1 MKKYILSITAMALG
15 ILSAYSQTVS
25 VEDVTIK
32 AGETEVVSIN
42 LNNSQT
48 NIVSFQMDLTLPEGI
63 TINKAGCSLGSRI
76 TDADQGL
83 TIGKQPDGSIRL
95 TSTSFALTPISGTS
109 GEIVQL
115 SLTAANDAKGG
126 TASLKNIILATSDSE
141 KYTPINVSFIVNVP
155 YTLTYLVDGEVYKTS
170 SVVYG
175 TTITP
180 EVEPTKEGY
189 TFSGWSEIP
198 ATMPNHDVEV
208 SGTFSINSYSL
219 SYLVDGEVYK
229 TLTVDYGTTII
240 PEAEPIKEGYTFS
253 GWSEIPKTMPAH
265 DVEVTGTFS
274 VNSYFLTYLVD
285 GEVYKT
291 LTVLYGTALTPEA
304 EPVKDGYT
312 FNGWSEIPA
321 TMPAH
326 DVEVTGTFNYTLTF
340 LIDGEVFKTF
350 IVPYGTEITPEAE
363 PTKEGHTFSG
373 WSEIP
378 ETMPAHDVEVTGS
391 FSINS
396 YTLIYKLDGKDY
408 MTFSVEYGTALTPL
422 TAPVRK
428 GMTFMGWGDVP
439 ETMPAYDVTLSG
451 SYSWSKETFDGVTY
465 QVSDTLNNY
474 ASVIGI
480 GDTNGE
486 VTILPTVLIGGDVY
500 AVNSVAYNVLP
511 RTVTVYTSVSR
522 FLFWLWANGYED
534 IKEMESGR
542 ALSAPE
548 PTLVATNASSLRLSY
563 TNEYPELSETVMAL
577 GAPVIKGENGYE
589 IVLTGLNPDNLYEGI
604 VSLTLT
610 FEDASYTKSYSYRTK
625 PLTLATQQSRVIS
638 AGNVIVSAKSNLD
651 DEETNIGFE
660 WRRIDWPDDFASN
673 SGTAY
678 LYEGTME
685 GYIRN
690 LYTGAFWRYR
700 PYYESNAGNRYYGE
714 WVGIDPTNTG
724 YYEPTVH
731 TYAQI
736 NVSGN
741 RAEVKGYAMRG
752 TDRIT
757 SQGFMYWPS
766 NTSVS
771 LRKKAASVPTGATI
785 VEATGNVMTAVFE
798 DLDYEAEYCYVAFVK
813 TEENETFYGEVLKFS
828 TNADPDGIR
837 DIEQSPLNIE
847 HSVEAWYDL
856 SGCKLAAPQKGI
868 NIIRMSD
875 GTTRKLLV
883 K

>member
-1 MKKYILSITAMALG
+1 MKKYILSIIAMALG

-32 AGETEVVSIN
+32 AGETKVVSIN
-42 LNNSQT
+42 LDNSQT
-48 NIVSFQMDLTLPEGI
+48 NIVSFQMDLTLPDGI

-83 TIGKQPDGSIRL
+83 TIGKQQDGSIRL

-155 YTLTYLVDGEVYKTS
+155 YTLTYLVDGEVYKS
-170 SVVYG
+170 STVACG
-175 TTITP
+175 T
-180 EVEPTKEGY
+180 
-189 TFSGWSEIP
+189 
-198 ATMPNHDVEV
+198 
-208 SGTFSINSYSL
+208 
-219 SYLVDGEVYK
+219 
-229 TLTVDYGTTII
+229 
-240 PEAEPIKEGYTFS
+240 PI
-253 GWSEIPKTMPAH
+253 
-265 DVEVTGTFS
+265 
-274 VNSYFLTYLVD
+274 
-285 GEVYKT
+285 
-291 LTVLYGTALTPEA
+291 TPEA
-304 EPVKDGYT
+304 EPVKEGHA
-312 FNGWSEIPA
+312 FSGWSELPA
-321 TMPAH
+321 IMPAH
-326 DVEVTGTFNYTLTF
+326 DVEVTGTFNYTLAY
-340 LIDGEVFKTF
+340 LLDGEVFKTF
-350 IVPYGTEITPEAE
+350 VVPYGAVITPEPL
-363 PTKEGHTFSG
+363 PTKEGYTFSG